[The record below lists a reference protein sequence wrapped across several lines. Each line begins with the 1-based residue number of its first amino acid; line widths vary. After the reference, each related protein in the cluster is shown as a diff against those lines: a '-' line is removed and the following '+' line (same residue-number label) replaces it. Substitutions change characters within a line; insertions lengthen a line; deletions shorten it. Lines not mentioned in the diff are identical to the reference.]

1 MYGKPRI
8 VLQKLNINNCGRIV
22 CAGAHGKGG
31 TWYPVGLWM
40 PNEDGTYEIKYKPD
54 LYDLKKDWIQRTCST
69 KKEIRQVIDAHYK
82 WTSRK

>member
-1 MYGKPRI
+1 MNALTGLDNVRKPRI

-40 PNEDGTYEIKYKPD
+40 PNEDGTYEIKYRPD

-69 KKEIRQVIDAHYK
+69 KKRNQTGY
-82 WTSRK
+82 